1 MIFIA
6 AYPPW
11 SLMIFV
17 VVVVALY
24 ALCAYGSRENM
35 RPYRRGQAAG

>member
-1 MIFIA
+1 MFFIA

-17 VVVVALY
+17 GNVVALY
-24 ALCAYGSRENM
+24 ALCAYVSRENM
-35 RPYRRGQAAG
+35 RA